1 MRDRLLVH
9 RLGQRQATV
18 SETEINR
25 IVELKGQIL
34 DRMSQLDFNPFWA
47 QRRNTLIRD
56 YLRPPRGGEFKISVL
71 EAKLQELFGENAT
84 RSSIYYEL
92 VRAREYFHIDGPFRG
107 PRGWENDQTQASES
121 KGEPLS
127 PEKRGFNKWWAT
139 KVSSSFLTPSP
150 SSKAAVWFQFPDLP
164 QLSDVSGL
172 KTLTCA
178 ASWWQNIQGKYPW
191 LNVYT

>member
-1 MRDRLLVH
+1 MGGSNRSSGWTSFDLGVLEEPFPDANEESEEVTHPNPRANPFQAIPPEPDLDSVKEIMRDRLLVH

-107 PRGWENDQTQASES
+107 PRG
-121 KGEPLS
+121 
-127 PEKRGFNKWWAT
+127 
-139 KVSSSFLTPSP
+139 
-150 SSKAAVWFQFPDLP
+150 
-164 QLSDVSGL
+164 
-172 KTLTCA
+172 
-178 ASWWQNIQGKYPW
+178 
-191 LNVYT
+191 